1 VSTRTV
7 GVEEEL
13 ILVDPETFRLTSV
26 SQGAVQIA
34 QLAGDGA
41 SDDIESVEEELYRP
55 QIETATPPCATL
67 ADLDRHVRR
76 ARGEAAAAAAES
88 GAAMVAVPLP
98 VLDDDEPR
106 ITPKPRYERI
116 VSEFGE
122 IGRNTV
128 VGGMHVHVA
137 IESDD
142 EGVGVIDRIRPWL
155 PVLLAVSANSPYS
168 WGVDTGYA
176 SWRSQTWSRWPSAG
190 PPEEFGDAAG
200 YRAATEALVETGA
213 AIDAGMI
220 YFDARLAQSFPTIEV
235 RIADVC
241 TEVGDALLVAGLT
254 RALVTTAAEAW
265 SRGGPT
271 PGWRAELVRA
281 ATWRAGRD
289 GLSDKLVHPET
300 GHLVRARDAVDAL
313 ITHVSDALDDAGDR
327 EQVERLLSDLLSR
340 GPGAGRQRAVFE
352 SKGTLEAVVDD
363 LRDRTEASYADSL

>member
-13 ILVDPETFRLTSV
+13 ILVDPETLRLTSV
-26 SQGAVQIA
+26 SHGAVQLA
-34 QLAGDGA
+34 QQADDGE
-41 SDDIESVEEELYRP
+41 SDDIEAVEEELFRP

-67 ADLDRHVRR
+67 ADLDRDIRR
-76 ARGEAAAAAAES
+76 ARRQAAEAASES

-116 VSEFGE
+116 VSEYGE

-128 VGGMHVHVA
+128 VGGMHVHIA

-155 PVLLAVSANSPYS
+155 PVLLAISANSPYS
-168 WGVDTGYA
+168 WGVDTRYA

-200 YRAATEALVETGA
+200 YRAATEAIIETGA
-213 AIDAGMI
+213 AIDAGML
-220 YFDARLAQSFPTIEV
+220 YFDARLAQSFPTVEV
-235 RIADVC
+235 RVADVC
-241 TEVGDALLVAGLT
+241 TEVDDALLLAALARG
-254 RALVTTAAEAW
+254 LVTTAAGAW
-265 SRGGPT
+265 SRGDPA
-271 PGWRAELVRA
+271 PGWRTELVRA

-300 GHLVRARDAVDAL
+300 GRLVRARDAVDAL
-313 ITHVSDALDDAGDR
+313 LAHVSDALDDVGDR
-327 EQVERLLSDLLSR
+327 DDVVRLLAELVSR

-363 LRDRTEASYADSL
+363 LRDRTEATYADGP

>member
-13 ILVDPETFRLTSV
+13 ILVNPETLRLTSV
-26 SQGAVQIA
+26 SHGAVQFA
-34 QLAGDGA
+34 QQAEEGG
-41 SDDIESVEEELYRP
+41 SDDIESVEEELFRP

-67 ADLDRHVRR
+67 ADLDRDIRR
-76 ARGEAAAAAAES
+76 ARRQAATAASES
-88 GAAMVAVPLP
+88 GAALVAVPLP

-142 EGVGVIDRIRPWL
+142 EGVGVIDRVRPWL

-200 YRAATEALVETGA
+200 YHAATQALIETGA
-213 AIDAGMI
+213 AIDAGML
-220 YFDARLAQSFPTIEV
+220 YFDARLAQSFPTVEV
-235 RIADVC
+235 RITDVC
-241 TEVGDALLVAGLT
+241 TEVEDALLVAALT

-265 SRGGPT
+265 SLGGPT

-281 ATWRAGRD
+281 ATWRAGRE

-313 ITHVSDALDDAGDR
+313 IAHVSDALDAAGDHDD
-327 EQVERLLSDLLSR
+327 VDRLLSELVNR
-340 GPGAGRQRAVFE
+340 GSGAARQRAVFE
-352 SKGTLEAVVDD
+352 SNGTLEAVVDD
-363 LRDRTEASYADSL
+363 LRDRTESSYADRP